1 MGSMYS
7 MEIKVIGYVLAA
19 WFLLQASS
27 GINMNGVAFQTS
39 VLDTAIV
46 DVAAGETCLYLWRG
60 NVIFNNI
67 WDFSFIQ
74 VERKGNISLLN
85 GLSFTRLF

>member
-46 DVAAGETCLYLWRG
+46 DVAAGETWRG